1 MKENKDKIK
10 KLNKMLMGNISKK
23 AKEMIEKE
31 IEKLENDTD
40 TK

>member
-1 MKENKDKIK
+1 MKENKDKIR

-31 IEKLENDTD
+31 IKRLEEKLD
-40 TK
+40 K

>member
-23 AKEMIEKE
+23 AKEMSEGC
-31 IEKLENDTD
+31 L
-40 TK
+40 

>member
-1 MKENKDKIK
+1 MKENKDKIS

-31 IEKLENDTD
+31 IKRLEEKLD
-40 TK
+40 K

>member
-31 IEKLENDTD
+31 IKRLEEKLD
-40 TK
+40 K